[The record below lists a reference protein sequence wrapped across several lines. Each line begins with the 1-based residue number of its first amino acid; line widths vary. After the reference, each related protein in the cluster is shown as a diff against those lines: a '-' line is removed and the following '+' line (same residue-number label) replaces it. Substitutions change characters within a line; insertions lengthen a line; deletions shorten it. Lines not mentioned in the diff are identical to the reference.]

1 MGAAGSALP
10 ESQDAECKA
19 ALTNK
24 GEASHALA
32 RAGFQNGPKDTGS
45 FNVSAGVYPFV
56 DTFHPQLDCAKAAC
70 RDN

>member
-1 MGAAGSALP
+1 MGVAGSGMR

-24 GEASHALA
+24 VEACHELTS
-32 RAGFQNGPKDTGS
+32 AGFQNAAQDTGS
-45 FNVSAGVYPFV
+45 FNVSAGLYPFV
-56 DTFHPQLDCAKAAC
+56 DTFRPQLDCAKAVC